1 MNEKREVPEV
11 EAKTQE
17 PKAVLV
23 ETEGFQCM
31 AYQDCYGKWRSFY
44 SLELLRAQL
53 YTAPVNK
60 SSTVDPSGRYGEPPL
75 RHRDFASLLGS
86 RTVLVV

>member
-44 SLELLRAQL
+44 SLELLPGKVEIVL
-53 YTAPVNK
+53 SAPNADV
-60 SSTVDPSGRYGEPPL
+60 
-75 RHRDFASLLGS
+75 
-86 RTVLVV
+86 

>member
-11 EAKTQE
+11 ESPKE

-44 SLELLRAQL
+44 SLELLPGKVEIVL
-53 YTAPVNK
+53 SAPNADV
-60 SSTVDPSGRYGEPPL
+60 
-75 RHRDFASLLGS
+75 
-86 RTVLVV
+86 

>member
-1 MNEKREVPEV
+1 MNDKCEVAEV
-11 EAKTQE
+11 EAKPTSE

-44 SLELLRAQL
+44 SLKLL
-53 YTAPVNK
+53 PGKVEV
-60 SSTVDPSGRYGEPPL
+60 VDSN
-75 RHRDFASLLGS
+75 
-86 RTVLVV
+86 

>member
-11 EAKTQE
+11 EANPAKD

-31 AYQDCYGKWRSFY
+31 AYRDCYGKWRSFY
-44 SLELLRAQL
+44 SLELLPGKVEVVGLHQQAG
-53 YTAPVNK
+53 TGKNGP
-60 SSTVDPSGRYGEPPL
+60 DGE
-75 RHRDFASLLGS
+75 R
-86 RTVLVV
+86 

>member
-11 EAKTQE
+11 EAHSVTE
-17 PKAVLV
+17 HKAVSV

-44 SLELLRAQL
+44 DLELLRGK
-53 YTAPVNK
+53 V
-60 SSTVDPSGRYGEPPL
+60 E
-75 RHRDFASLLGS
+75 
-86 RTVLVV
+86 VVTSNH